1 MADIAASD
9 VTVAIQSPKDLTRRR
24 RLNYVTMSLGDGAL
38 TIGAGGLVP
47 LPAKALFGMATI
59 DDMIILGGGLGYVIE
74 YVPASHS
81 LIWYMADNDAVAD
94 SGLIVAASETPAA
107 SVIRALVIGK

>member
-24 RLNYVTMSLGDGAL
+24 RFNSVTMTMGTGSL
-38 TIGAGGLVP
+38 TIATGGLVP

-59 DDMIILGGGLGYVIE
+59 DDMIIKGGGLGYYIE

-81 LIWYMADNDAVAD
+81 LIWYKGADGAAMAVAA
-94 SGLIVAASETPAA
+94 GKTPA
-107 SVIRALVIGK
+107 STVVRAIVIGK